1 MKKPQLPPPIAGL
14 WKDFGQRAVE
24 ILVKVVEPT
33 VQGEYLHWDKLR
45 FLEPPEGLSRQAW
58 WFGLKLHRAQSKQ
71 IPLRDSTGIPFRFNL
86 SDPLPECLH
95 QIDSMAR
102 GGLQQPEPVTN
113 PETRDLYRVRSLVEE
128 SITSSQLEGASTT
141 RDVAKEMIRE
151 GRQPRDRS
159 ERMILN
165 NFRTMQRIVEL
176 KDQELSVNRIFE
188 IHRIVTEG
196 TLDNESAVG
205 RFRKSDE
212 DIVVGDQ
219 FGEIFNVPP
228 PAEEL
233 KSRVALMCDFAN
245 GKTPGGFIH
254 PMVRSMILHFWLAYD
269 HPFADGNGRT
279 ARALFYW
286 SMLKQGY
293 WLFEYISISKII
305 LEAPAKYGLAF
316 LHSETD
322 ENDMTYFLL
331 HHAEVI
337 RRALDE
343 LYRYI
348 DERSRRLAEAQKE
361 LRGLTHLNHRQR
373 DLITHALRH
382 LGQRYTIEYQKNT
395 HHVVYETARTDL
407 MDLANRGLLEK
418 RKAGKTWNFTP
429 RADLEQRLREMV

>member
-1 MKKPQLPPPIAGL
+1 MKRPKLPPPIAGL
-14 WKDFGQRAVE
+14 WKEFGQRAVE
-24 ILVKVVEPT
+24 ILGKVVEPT
-33 VQGEYLHWDKLR
+33 VLGEYLHWDKLR

-86 SDPLPECLH
+86 PDPLPECLH

-102 GGLQQPEPVTN
+102 GGIQQPEPVTN
-113 PETRDLYRVRSLVEE
+113 PETRDRYLVRSLIEE

-159 ERMILN
+159 ERMVLN
-165 NFRTMQRIVEL
+165 NFRTMQRIIEL
-176 KDQELSVNRIFE
+176 KDQELSVGRIFE

-205 RFRKSDE
+205 RFRESDE

-219 FGEIFNVPP
+219 FGEIFHVPP

-233 KSRVALMCDFAN
+233 KYRVALMCDFAN

-269 HPFADGNGRT
+269 HPFVDGNGRT

-322 ENDMTYFLL
+322 ENDLTYFLL

-348 DERSRRLAEAQKE
+348 DERSQRLAEVQKE

-373 DLITHALRH
+373 DLITHALH
-382 LGQRYTIEYQKNT
+382 HPGQPYTVEYQKNT
-395 HHVVYETARTDL
+395 HHVVYETARSDL
-407 MDLANRGLLEK
+407 MDLAKRGLLEK
-418 RKAGKTWNFTP
+418 RKSGKTWIFTP
-429 RADLEQRLREMV
+429 PVDLEQRLREMG